1 MNKKILK
8 ISLLIMICTF
18 TNILKFYAREKL
30 TSEYLCLNEDH
41 GTVKKRNLV
50 LIKVYNVYCAD
61 SQQNANDKI
70 GKWTNGLAKDECPDG
85 KFKIGSSSDTIQH
98 DKSELQTWLDNGYEQ
113 IGEDY
118 VCCEIPEPGACE
130 FNASTGEYKNK
141 LGLPTT
147 YEEWDAECVQP
158 EPCGTKIVNGETKY
172 YDNKLNLLSGKEE
185 WKNICDP
192 DPKPDPDDVCFDK
205 DEEVGKNCKIDNPTS
220 DVACS
225 GEIKEDELCGVI
237 AGTDNESY
245 KSFSND
251 YCSIYC
257 RRELKYEFEDKVKVI
272 AGRYFRHSLS
282 DKDEQINNLSG
293 IIKVNYECGGQIKY
307 NTWKK
312 DWKIANEALIKAW
325 NNYSYWN
332 AIVTLAPLKI
342 TEFNEKCEKCHESCT
357 IQESVACGT
366 ECPEG
371 QTTILKERSYTVSGG
386 PQSATLY
393 DYEASTSYRSA
404 FCSNDCSFTEAKCE
418 NFTSGVSY
426 SSLHEYANSCSCS
439 GYTCVLKTGED
450 PRPKLAAAASAY
462 GAALTRVNTLKQ
474 QILDCNDEKNFFPK
488 ATIERDVTACGGD
501 GTTTSGYDE
510 NTIYKQGY
518 EVNIADEKGQSSNI
532 QKFCNK
538 SSSWND
544 FCSDCDS
551 EFNGETCE
559 IEELPYYVCEGE
571 PGLGDCNNVGLSVL
585 NAGAI
590 MAKYDDV
597 TYHYQSAK
605 HYTQLFT
612 GKVTNKTPSGNDYL
626 EMPDNAWPVAVDRKT
641 GPYNICYEI
650 NLTDPLRDM
659 KGGSATCKYLVTNE
673 LNNYDCSD
681 GYDGHEC
688 HGCSENDDSCH
699 DGGTGEDQDR
709 YDSMGVFYR
718 SVDLTDLFP
727 NSKFSPYNKEK
738 LNQDFKRVVGFNWIN
753 KDSTINNIQTT
764 GESIWTSEPEVTVTL
779 TPAAIKKLKENNN
792 VVGNYLDLSTG
803 LECVADKLYCKN
815 TLLSKDSS
823 NNLFN
828 ILGTNSNGEDN
839 LIINGDKFEAN
850 RYTKSGG
857 DN

>member
-1 MNKKILK
+1 MNKRLVKIT
-8 ISLLIMICTF
+8 LLIAICF
-18 TNILKFYAREKL
+18 FSNFVGLKAQITIKKLCEQDGGITTKGIFKYVKTYTYACDDNNGNTTWYYDKP
-30 TSEYLCLNEDH
+30 
-41 GTVKKRNLV
+41 
-50 LIKVYNVYCAD
+50 
-61 SQQNANDKI
+61 AN
-70 GKWTNGLAKDECPDG
+70 ECPKGETIHNVMYKPQHLLTTFIEG
-85 KFKIGSSSDTIQH
+85 KNF
-98 DKSELQTWLDNGYEQ
+98 ELLDNW
-113 IGEDY
+113 DY
-118 VCCEIPEPGACE
+118 YCCEIPTHPPCD
-130 FNASTGEYKNK
+130 KNSS
-141 LGLPTT
+141 
-147 YEEWDAECVQP
+147 ES
-158 EPCGTKIVNGETKY
+158 KY
-172 YDNKLNLLSGKEE
+172 YDKNGLEIEGENAEEE
-185 WKNICDP
+185 WNNQCVNPEPDP
-192 DPKPDPDDVCFDK
+192 IPEPPKPDPDDACFDK

-312 DWKIANEALIKAW
+312 DWKKANEALIEAW
-325 NNYSYWN
+325 NNYSYWK
-332 AIVTLAPLKI
+332 AIVESLSVTVHNK
-342 TEFNEKCEKCHESCT
+342 TCDSCDSQECTVHET
-357 IQESVACGT
+357 KACDDT
-366 ECPEG
+366 CAEG
-371 QTTILKERSYTVSGG
+371 QKVLTVERKFTVSGG
-386 PQSATLY
+386 GPESATLY
-393 DYEASTSYRSA
+393 DYDSETRYISATCTSNCEFTTA
-404 FCSNDCSFTEAKCE
+404 DCNNNSIGA
-418 NFTSGVSY
+418 NY
-426 SSLHEYANSCSCS
+426 SSKHTYSYACSCAS
-439 GYTCVLKTGED
+439 NGYSCTLKTGED
-450 PRPKLAAAASAY
+450 PTPKLALAAGAY
-462 GAALTRVNTLKQ
+462 SAALTRVNTLKQ

-559 IEELPYYVCEGE
+559 TEKIPYYVCDESGVT
-571 PGLGDCNNVGLSVL
+571 GCDNAWLSVL

-612 GKVTNKTPSGNDYL
+612 GKVTNKTSSGNDYL

-641 GPYNICYEI
+641 GPYDICYEI

-659 KGGSATCKYLVTNE
+659 KGGSATCEYLVTNE

-753 KDSTINNIQTT
+753 KDNTINTIQAT

-779 TPAAIKKLKENNN
+779 TPSAIKKLKENNN

-803 LECVADKLYCKN
+803 LECYADSLRCEN
-815 TLLSKDSS
+815 TILSRNSS

-839 LIINGDKFEAN
+839 LIINDDKFKAN
-850 RYTKSGG
+850 RYEKSGG